1 MAKILTD
8 KELGE
13 IVWKA
18 THDEGVIDCAD
29 SYEHFLEGLA
39 DLVCDH
45 FGGTRGSVGQPD
57 EDLSWTVGI
66 HVNECVP
73 DDGGIFKDYDT
84 DVQWRDG
91 EEQNTPN
98 TGIEFPERS
107 VGKLQ

>member
-18 THDEGVIDCAD
+18 THDDDGAIIECAD
-29 SYEHFLEGLA
+29 SYAHFLEDLA

-45 FGGTRGSVGQPD
+45 FGGTRGDVAGPD
-57 EDLSWTVGI
+57 EGISWTVGI

-73 DDGGIFKDYDT
+73 TDGGVFKDYDT
-84 DVQWRDG
+84 DVQWLDG
-91 EEQNTPN
+91 KEQATPN
-98 TGIEFPERS
+98 KKTNF
-107 VGKLQ
+107 L